1 MSPARATA
9 DAVRRARPGHP
20 GAPSSRTPGGASRT
34 ASPAPRSLR
43 RLWLVGLVPGLLV
56 GVLAGG
62 AVGSLVAPDGT
73 APGDASPAAVN
84 SVDARV
90 AELEAEAA
98 TRDAEAI
105 TLLTDQATDLLDTL
119 GPVVTGAGAHVV
131 GPEPGATVPPV
142 PTAGDVDSWRAS
154 LVAGQAIV
162 GDPPSAGTGVNVA
175 RAGFVAALGDLTTAV
190 DALAL
195 AVETAA
201 AGGDPEP
208 AQRLAGSALRGAA
221 ATWSVGATQL
231 DAVNVEAGNGHVHVY
246 LPPVAGSGALTADPE
261 PTGRT
266 ESPE

>member
-1 MSPARATA
+1 M
-9 DAVRRARPGHP
+9 
-20 GAPSSRTPGGASRT
+20 
-34 ASPAPRSLR
+34 R

-62 AVGSLVAPDGT
+62 AVGALIAPDDT
-73 APGDASPAAVN
+73 ARDDARPAR
-84 SVDARV
+84 VDGVDVRV

-98 TRDAEAI
+98 TRDAEA
-105 TLLTDQATDLLDTL
+105 LEQLNDQATDLLDVL
-119 GPVVTGAGAHVV
+119 GPVVTGSGAHVV
-131 GPEPGATVPPV
+131 GPEPDATVPAV
-142 PTAGDVDSWRAS
+142 PAGGDVDSWRVA
-154 LVAGQAIV
+154 LVDGRAIL

-175 RAGFVAALGDLTTAV
+175 RAGLVAALGDLTTAV

-195 AVETAA
+195 AVQTAA

-231 DAVNVEAGNGHVHVY
+231 DAVNVEAGNGHVHLY

-261 PTGRT
+261 PTDRT